1 MSLLRLHSTLAIA
14 LGALV
19 TAGACGGAR
28 KPYATTGGALQL
40 SKVVLYRN
48 GVGYFERGGHVS
60 GDTLTIRVRKDQVN
74 DLLKSLTVVEKKG
87 GRAVSISMPLDPRSW
102 ANGAIATLGPGG
114 GSLFEVLD
122 KLRGTVVTLHTS
134 DHGRIS
140 GRILIVEEIDTT
152 APRDDADSAPR
163 EQDYKVTLIDGDKMH
178 VERLSQVTGI
188 TLHNGDVALQF
199 QRSLDATAGEGMFQ
213 QVDVTIRLAGR
224 NANDLVVSYVV
235 SAPMWKPTYRVVLP
249 ESGKGEALLQGWAV
263 VDNTTGEDWRDVKL
277 ALTSGAP
284 IAFRYDLHTPR
295 DVVRTD
301 LSSVGSHKRANVSV
315 GEAGYAQPE
324 AAPAPVSTPIGSSA
338 EKVSSADYK
347 AKKKEAAPKT
357 ARAAGGRGA
366 PMPAQAAPMPMDL
379 DEGKMGKKDAYYGDY
394 DEEEDRPSAVDA
406 ETLARSMS
414 AQTKAASVSGL
425 TRYDLAEKLTVPDGT
440 STMVGII
447 NAKVQGEE
455 TFLFR
460 PGGAGQGY
468 EANPYRVIRF
478 NNSTPFA
485 LESGPI
491 SIYSGGSFV
500 GEGISEPVSAGVS
513 VTIPFAVE
521 SGLLVAS
528 HLQYGGDE
536 MRLVKISRGVL
547 EVENFA
553 RRSTTWEVTAQ
564 QPRTADT
571 IVYVRHPK
579 AGGSFKLAPRP
590 AGTEDLPDAYL
601 IPVKL
606 AAGATLGKLEVI
618 EQTPSRSTLA
628 IWDSRVLPLLEGIL
642 AVGTLDR
649 DIRAKLEPLVKLRQ
663 EIGRIDTEIEGKTRT
678 RQELD
683 QRADETRQNLEA
695 IKKDPAAGALRKRLS
710 DRLEQFT
717 KDADKLGRELVEL
730 QTKRT
735 ERKISLEDAMQNLEL
750 LPKEPIAPKKP

>member
-1 MSLLRLHSTLAIA
+1 MKLPTLCSVLTVAA
-14 LGALV
+14 LA
-19 TAGACGGAR
+19 ACGGAR

-48 GVGYFERGGHVS
+48 GVGYFERGGHVN

-74 DLLKSLTVVEKKG
+74 DLLKSLTVVERAG

-102 ANGAIATLGPGG
+102 ANGAIATLGPGA

-122 KLRGTVVTLHTS
+122 KLRGTVVTLHTK
-134 DHGRIS
+134 DQGNLR
-140 GRILIVEEIDTT
+140 GRILIVEAIESDGS
-152 APRDDADSAPR
+152 PRPTEDSGSS
-163 EQDYKVTLIDGDKMH
+163 EQDYKVTLIDDANLH
-178 VERLSQVTGI
+178 VVRLSNVKGI

-224 NANDLVVSYVV
+224 KANDLVVSYVV

-249 ESGKGEALLQGWAV
+249 ESGKGDALLQGWAV
-263 VDNTTGEDWRDVKL
+263 VDNTTGEDWRNVKL
-277 ALTSGAP
+277 SLTSGAP

-301 LSSVGSHKRANVSV
+301 LSSVGTHKRANVSI
-315 GEAGYAQPE
+315 GESGYAQPE
-324 AAPAPVSTPIGSSA
+324 AAPMSAPTGSAAPSA
-338 EKVSSADYK
+338 VATADY
-347 AKKKEAAPKT
+347 AKKKGKAISAKT
-357 ARAAGGRGA
+357 QASRAGGR
-366 PMPAQAAPMPMDL
+366 PSPAPMPMD
-379 DEGKMGKKDAYYGDY
+379 
-394 DEEEDRPSAVDA
+394 EEESYGNKEAEAYDRDDAPSPVDA

-414 AQTKAASVSGL
+414 ARTKAASVSGL
-425 TRYDLAEKLTVPDGT
+425 SRYDLGEKLTVPDGT
-440 STMVGII
+440 STMVAII

-455 TFLFR
+455 TFMFR

-468 EANPYRVIRF
+468 ESNPYRVIRF
-478 NNSTPFA
+478 KNSTPFA

-500 GEGISEPVSAGVS
+500 GEGISEPVSAGVA

-536 MRLVKISRGVL
+536 MRLVKIVRGVM

-553 RRSTTWEVTAQ
+553 RRSTTWELTAQ
-564 QPRTADT
+564 QPRDT
-571 IVYVRHPK
+571 VTTLYVRHPK
-579 AGGSFKLAPRP
+579 AGGSFQLAPRP

-601 IPVKL
+601 IPITL
-606 AAGATLGKLEVI
+606 AANATTAKLEVV
-618 EQTPSRSTLA
+618 EQTPSRSSLS
-628 IWDSRVLPLLEGIL
+628 IWDARSLTLLEGIL

-649 DIRAKLEPLVKLRQ
+649 GIRAKLEPLVKIRQ

-683 QRADETRQNLEA
+683 QRSAETRQNLEA
-695 IKKDPAAGALRKRLS
+695 IKKDPAAGPLRKRLS

-717 KDADKLGRELVEL
+717 KDGDKLGRELVEL

-750 LPKEPIAPKKP
+750 IPKEPLAPAKKS

>member
-1 MSLLRLHSTLAIA
+1 MSLLRLHSSLAVVA

-19 TAGACGGAR
+19 TAGCGGAR

-48 GVGYFERGGHVS
+48 GVGYFERGGRVS

-74 DLLKSLTVVEKKG
+74 DLLKSLTVVEKTG

-122 KLRGTVVTLHTS
+122 KMRGQVVTLHTT
-134 DHGRIS
+134 DHGRVS
-140 GRILIVEEIDTT
+140 GRILIVEAIEM
-152 APRDDADSAPR
+152 PVVSRPGEDSAPR
-163 EQDYKVTLIDGDKMH
+163 EQDYKVTLIDDDKMH
-178 VERLSQVTGI
+178 VERLSNVTGI

-213 QVDVTIRLAGR
+213 QVDVTIRLAGH

-295 DVVRTD
+295 DVMRTD
-301 LSSVGSHKRANVSV
+301 LSSVGSHKHASVSV

-324 AAPAPVSTPIGSSA
+324 AAPVVVDRPMPAPAPD
-338 EKVSSADYK
+338 KVSSAEYK
-347 AKKKEAAPKT
+347 MKKKVAPKASRAVAGRGPGTPAPAAAAPYD
-357 ARAAGGRGA
+357 
-366 PMPAQAAPMPMDL
+366 M
-379 DEGKMGKKDAYYGDY
+379 DEGKMGKKDAYY
-394 DEEEDRPSAVDA
+394 EEEEEAPSPVDA

-425 TRYDLAEKLTVPDGT
+425 TRYDLGEKLTVPDGT

-478 NNSTPFA
+478 KNSTPFA

-500 GEGISEPVSAGVS
+500 GEGISEPVSAGVA

-564 QPRTADT
+564 QPRTTDT

-579 AGGSFKLAPRP
+579 AGGSFQLAPRP

-601 IPVKL
+601 IPIKL
-606 AAGATLGKLEVI
+606 AANATLGKLEVI

-750 LPKEPIAPKKP
+750 LPKEPIAPKKQ